1 MIEKPTKEVLAELID
16 QACENQTEEEWIEK
30 FLSGIKGLLSK
41 SPARYRGYGP
51 YWWLI
56 KKALIDKGEHSFG
69 EHIDAEW
76 FETMDYGDTAF
87 NLAAAYL
94 YEDMRT
100 DSVNLFDDAH
110 YLSDEAGETV
120 IFNSSAEDMEIR
132 GRDV

>member
-16 QACENQTEEEWIEK
+16 QACGNQTEEEWIEK
-30 FLSGIKGLLSK
+30 FLSGIKKLLSK

-56 KKALIDKGEHSFG
+56 KKALIEKGEMSFG

-76 FETMDYGDTAF
+76 FEAVDYGDTAF

-120 IFNSSAEDMEIR
+120 IFISSDEDMEIR